1 MLTYDILHS
10 PSSEDLLDVSVQQH
24 IAAMVD
30 AGCFLSAQAQAGPVC
45 SSFSRAVRPAVRS
58 AEKPEGIDVMTE
70 AMAKKVAI
78 GNAMA
83 QWLAELVRK
92 FCLAGLPI
100 ENPAGSFLW
109 LQPAWVALQAEFG
122 LQSFLI
128 DYCRWGTA
136 WRKRAKFLGR
146 FQKAGVRLLCLCKSR
161 HVRLVGYRCCWT
173 KAAEAYRVH
182 LLDI

>member
-1 MLTYDILHS
+1 MLILHS
-10 PSSEDLLDVSVQQH
+10 PSEGLLDVSVQQH

-30 AGCFLSAQAQAGPVC
+30 AGCFVSAQAGPVC

-58 AEKPEGIDVMTE
+58 AEKPEGLDVTTE

-83 QWLAELVRK
+83 EWLAELVRK
-92 FCLAGLPI
+92 FCLAGLPFWI

-122 LQSFLI
+122 LQSFN
-128 DYCRWGTA
+128 
-136 WRKRAKFLGR
+136 
-146 FQKAGVRLLCLCKSR
+146 
-161 HVRLVGYRCCWT
+161 
-173 KAAEAYRVH
+173 
-182 LLDI
+182 

>member
-1 MLTYDILHS
+1 M
-10 PSSEDLLDVSVQQH
+10 DVSVQQH

-30 AGCFLSAQAQAGPVC
+30 AGCFLSAQSQAGPVC

-83 QWLAELVRK
+83 QWLARLVRK

-100 ENPAGSFLW
+100 ENPAGPAGSFLW

-122 LQSFLI
+122 FEGS
-128 DYCRWGTA
+128 
-136 WRKRAKFLGR
+136 
-146 FQKAGVRLLCLCKSR
+146 
-161 HVRLVGYRCCWT
+161 
-173 KAAEAYRVH
+173 
-182 LLDI
+182 